1 MAIQILPYAVDFYN
15 SLPELYAAN
24 HQLQSID
31 ASVLFTEIG
40 RTFLNHQVENML
52 GLALLHNHFLLEPY
66 EMLVNVDSVAVPWDI
81 RSCCKE
87 LADVNAS
94 AWRFNEKGLTPYEF
108 TYAAFKTPL
117 EGSPMQA
124 FLTDLFTILKKQN
137 IVNLFGIC
145 SLRENSIDGPP
156 TMEFTSGRTNITLP
170 FDISPSD
177 GNEVQAM
184 WQFSSNPLKSSAH
197 VGMMSQGEQ
206 YMIWCSW

>member
-15 SLPELYAAN
+15 SLPELHAAN

-40 RTFLNHQVENML
+40 RTFLNHQVENTL
-52 GLALLHNHFLLEPY
+52 GLVLLHNHFLLEPY
-66 EMLVNVDSVAVPWDI
+66 EMLVNVDSVAVPWDV
-81 RSCCKE
+81 RSGCKE

-108 TYAAFKTPL
+108 THAALKTPL

-137 IVNLFGIC
+137 IANIFGIC
-145 SLRENSIDGPP
+145 SLRESSFDGPP
-156 TMEFTSGRTNITLP
+156 TVEFTSGRTNITLP

-184 WQFSSNPLKSSAH
+184 WQFSSNPSKSSAH
-197 VGMMSQGEQ
+197 AGILSQGKQ
-206 YMIWCSW
+206 HMIWCSW